1 MRAAAITNPQERR
14 SSRPGPP
21 AIPLGGFHLSW
32 HISAGARWVPGTGP
46 HTRGH
51 RFGPKKSKSTVR
63 DSQLLVRCIPL
74 RSEQQCCCRP
84 AVAGGHFSSVSRRA
98 ARQVLSAWSPRALE
112 RAGGQKQACGS
123 CAQLPLRCER
133 LQPAMRPP
141 KLPYFLAAAPVLHLH
156 GHSPENETGARL
168 QVGSAVARLPLQR
181 LSPAPSGCCMAN
193 VVAPD
198 FATATTF
205 ICMVSSPDVAALNLF
220 ASALL
225 DFDFVLLLLAAS

>member
-1 MRAAAITNPQERR
+1 MAVQFLP
-14 SSRPGPP
+14 SCSRLPASVCSARMLPP
-21 AIPLGGFHLSW
+21 SAV
-32 HISAGARWVPGTGP
+32 AGARPWT
-46 HTRGH
+46 
-51 RFGPKKSKSTVR
+51 
-63 DSQLLVRCIPL
+63 
-74 RSEQQCCCRP
+74 
-84 AVAGGHFSSVSRRA
+84 VSRSA
-98 ARQVLSAWSPRALE
+98 APQIPSTWSPRALE

-123 CAQLPLRCER
+123 CAQLLLRCER
-133 LQPAMRPP
+133 LQPATRET

-156 GHSPENETGARL
+156 GHSPENETHARL

>member
-1 MRAAAITNPQERR
+1 MEGGG
-14 SSRPGPP
+14 SGPP
-21 AIPLGGFHLSW
+21 DRASLLSVCGPGSPPSFILIFHTNNSCCPLSLRGDNDK
-32 HISAGARWVPGTGP
+32 VP
-46 HTRGH
+46 
-51 RFGPKKSKSTVR
+51 GPKKSKSTVR

-74 RSEQQCCCRP
+74 RSEQQCCSRP

-98 ARQVLSAWSPRALE
+98 ARQVSSAWSPRALE

-141 KLPYFLAAAPVLHLH
+141 KLPYFLAAAPVVHLH

>member
-1 MRAAAITNPQERR
+1 MG
-14 SSRPGPP
+14 RPVPP
-21 AIPLGGFHLSW
+21 AVPLGGFHLSW

-98 ARQVLSAWSPRALE
+98 APQVSSAWSPRALE

-123 CAQLPLRCER
+123 CAQLLLRCER
-133 LQPAMRPP
+133 LP
-141 KLPYFLAAAPVLHLH
+141 LATQTPH
-156 GHSPENETGARL
+156 T
-168 QVGSAVARLPLQR
+168 R
-181 LSPAPSGCCMAN
+181 LSSIRGCGAICKHITDRSRAS
-193 VVAPD
+193 VVCSPD
-198 FATATTF
+198 RLSLLCRSSAFLLPNEGATWR
-205 ICMVSSPDVAALNLF
+205 VSSPQTSRPQPLGCTW
-220 ASALL
+220 
-225 DFDFVLLLLAAS
+225 

>member
-1 MRAAAITNPQERR
+1 
-14 SSRPGPP
+14 
-21 AIPLGGFHLSW
+21 
-32 HISAGARWVPGTGP
+32 
-46 HTRGH
+46 
-51 RFGPKKSKSTVR
+51 
-63 DSQLLVRCIPL
+63 
-74 RSEQQCCCRP
+74 
-84 AVAGGHFSSVSRRA
+84 
-98 ARQVLSAWSPRALE
+98 
-112 RAGGQKQACGS
+112 
-123 CAQLPLRCER
+123 
-133 LQPAMRPP
+133 MRPP

-156 GHSPENETGARL
+156 GHSPENETVARL

-193 VVAPD
+193 IVAPD

>member
-1 MRAAAITNPQERR
+1 MRVGQGSPGRLGIRKKLASSKWQFSFCLPQQSFACFCLLARML
-14 SSRPGPP
+14 PP
-21 AIPLGGFHLSW
+21 SAV
-32 HISAGARWVPGTGP
+32 AGARPW
-46 HTRGH
+46 
-51 RFGPKKSKSTVR
+51 
-63 DSQLLVRCIPL
+63 
-74 RSEQQCCCRP
+74 
-84 AVAGGHFSSVSRRA
+84 SVSRSA
-98 ARQVLSAWSPRALE
+98 APQIPSTRSPRALE
-112 RAGGQKQACGS
+112 RAGGQQQACGS
-123 CAQLPLRCER
+123 CAQLLLRCER
-133 LQPAMRPP
+133 LQLAMRPP
-141 KLPYFLAAAPVLHLH
+141 KLPDFLAAAPVVHLH

-181 LSPAPSGCCMAN
+181 RSPAPSGCCMAN

>member
-1 MRAAAITNPQERR
+1 MTASFWFVAFRSAQSNNAAAARR
-14 SSRPGPP
+14 WLGGTSRPFP
-21 AIPLGGFHLSW
+21 AARLDRFRPLGLPEPS
-32 HISAGARWVPGTGP
+32 SEREVKSRLAG
-46 HTRGH
+46 
-51 RFGPKKSKSTVR
+51 
-63 DSQLLVRCIPL
+63 LVR
-74 RSEQQCCCRP
+74 SFFF
-84 AVAGGHFSSVSRRA
+84 AVRA
-98 ARQVLSAWSPRALE
+98 F
-112 RAGGQKQACGS
+112 
-123 CAQLPLRCER
+123 
-133 LQPAMRPP
+133 LQPATRET

-156 GHSPENETGARL
+156 GHSPENETHARL